1 MRFSL
6 PQLVVYQGK
15 HAPFFLGKEL
25 AGTLR
30 HHYSLTVGKVQTCLR
45 CRDSTD
51 PGWSVLAASSVKY
64 RRDYL
69 SKFCIYQPAGIRV
82 FLLIPL
88 AEIFS

>member
-1 MRFSL
+1 MERFRH
-6 PQLVVYQGK
+6 VY
-15 HAPFFLGKEL
+15 AAEIALTL
-25 AGTLR
+25 AGQ
-30 HHYSLTVGKVQTCLR
+30 SLQ
-45 CRDSTD
+45 
-51 PGWSVLAASSVKY
+51 PAQVKY

>member
-1 MRFSL
+1 MERFRHVCAAEIAL
-6 PQLVVYQGK
+6 I
-15 HAPFFLGKEL
+15 L
-25 AGTLR
+25 AGQ
-30 HHYSLTVGKVQTCLR
+30 SLQ
-45 CRDSTD
+45 
-51 PGWSVLAASSVKY
+51 PAQVKY